1 MTATVRDRPTEL
13 RHFIDGA
20 WTEGTGEPLVDV
32 NPSRPSDILAE
43 GRGASAA
50 DVDRAYAAARAA
62 FDGWR
67 RTPARSRA
75 AILLRAADVIEAHR
89 EEWGRELAREEG
101 KTLAEAVAET
111 GHAANILRFHAQEVE
126 RASGGVFESPTPG
139 ERILVVRRPIGVIG
153 ALTPFNFPISIP
165 AWKLAPALVWGNTVV
180 WKPATFVPVL
190 AMRFAQA
197 LEEAG
202 LPRGVLNLVGGAAEV
217 GEAIVSHPGTD
228 AVTFTGSTR
237 VGRLIA
243 AQLAAR
249 GIPFQ
254 GEMGGK
260 NAALVLADADLD
272 VAVEQVAI
280 GAFRAA
286 GQKCT
291 ATSRVIV
298 HEDVADE
305 FLRRLAD
312 RTRRIRVGDAL
323 EAGVEVGPVVD
334 AGARDRVAAA
344 LLRARSSATPV
355 VAPDPYSEGPLA
367 EGYFVPPSVFELP
380 GDAPGEL
387 WSEELFGPV
396 IGVRRV
402 SSTAE
407 GIALVNDSEYG
418 LSTAVFTT
426 DLAHALTAIEDIR
439 VGVVHVNS
447 ASAGADLHV
456 PFGGSGAS
464 ALGPKEQG
472 AAAREFFT
480 ETATVYLRG

>member
-1 MTATVRDRPTEL
+1 MTTFEVRHL
-13 RHFIDGA
+13 VDGA
-20 WTEGTGEPLVDV
+20 WIEGGGEELVDL
-32 NPSRPSDILAE
+32 NPSRPSDVVAR
-43 GRGASAA
+43 GSGASAD
-50 DVDRAYAAARAA
+50 DVDRAYAAARRA

-67 RTPARSRA
+67 RTPARERA
-75 AILLRAADVIEAHR
+75 AILLRAAEIIEAHR

-101 KTLAEAVAET
+101 KTLVEAIGET

-126 RASGGVFESPTPG
+126 RQSGGVFESPTAG
-139 ERILVVRRPIGVIG
+139 ERILVVRRPVGVIG
-153 ALTPFNFPISIP
+153 AITPFNFPISIP

-180 WKPATFVPVL
+180 WKPATSVPVL
-190 AMRFAQA
+190 AQRFAEA
-197 LEEAG
+197 LQQAG
-202 LPRGVLNLVGGAAEV
+202 LPHGVLNLVNGTAAV
-217 GEAIVSHPGTD
+217 GEAVVSHPDVD

-237 VGRLIA
+237 VGRIIA

-249 GIPFQ
+249 GVPFQ
-254 GEMGGK
+254 GELGGK
-260 NAALVLADADLD
+260 NASLVLADADLD
-272 VAVEQVAI
+272 VAVEQVAL

-298 HEDVADE
+298 HELVADE
-305 FLRRLAD
+305 FLRRLAA
-312 RTRRIRVGDAL
+312 RAESIVVGDAQD
-323 EAGVEVGPVVD
+323 AAVEMGPVID
-334 AGARDRVAAA
+334 EAARDRVVAA
-344 LLRARSSATPV
+344 LDRARRGATAV
-355 VAPDPYSEGPLA
+355 FAPEPYSSGALA
-367 EGYFVPPSVFELP
+367 EGCFVPPSVFELDE
-380 GDAPGEL
+380 GDPGEL
-387 WSEELFGPV
+387 WTEELFGPV
-396 IGVRRV
+396 VGVRRV

-426 DLAHALTAIEDIR
+426 DLAAALEAVAEIR

-456 PFGGSGAS
+456 PFGGVGAS

>member
-1 MTATVRDRPTEL
+1 MTAITL

-20 WTEGTGEPLVDV
+20 WIEGRGEPLVDV
-32 NPSRPSDILAE
+32 NPSRPSDIVAE
-43 GRGASAA
+43 GPGASDA
-50 DVDRAYAAARAA
+50 DVDRAYLAARAA

-67 RTPARSRA
+67 RTPARARA
-75 AILLRAADVIEAHR
+75 AILLRAADIIDAHR
-89 EEWGRELAREEG
+89 DEWGRELAREEG

-111 GHAANILRFHAQEVE
+111 GHSANILRFHAQEVE
-126 RASGGVFESPTPG
+126 RQSGDVFESPTPG
-139 ERILVVRRPIGVIG
+139 ERILVIRRPVGVIG
-153 ALTPFNFPISIP
+153 AITPFNFPISIP

-190 AMRFAQA
+190 AMRFAEA
-197 LEEAG
+197 LEQAG
-202 LPRGVLNLVGGAAEV
+202 LPRGVLNLVNGTAAV
-217 GEAIVSHPGTD
+217 GEAIVAHPEAD
-228 AVTFTGSTR
+228 AVTFTGSTK

-243 AQLAAR
+243 SQLAAR

-272 VAVEQVAI
+272 VAVEQVAV

-298 HEDVADE
+298 HEAVADE
-305 FLRRLAD
+305 FLRRLAI
-312 RTRRIRVGDAL
+312 RTEQMVVGDAQD
-323 EAGVEVGPVVD
+323 EGVEVGPVVD
-334 AGARDRVAAA
+334 IAARDRVVAA
-344 LLRARSSATPV
+344 LVRARTTATAI
-355 VAPDPYSEGPLA
+355 VAPEPYSTGALA
-367 EGYFVPPSVFELP
+367 EGYFLPPSVFELDE
-380 GDAPGEL
+380 DAPGEL
-387 WSEELFGPV
+387 WTEELFGPV
-396 IGVRRV
+396 VGVRRV
-402 SSTAE
+402 PSTEA

-418 LSTAVFTT
+418 LSTAVFTR
-426 DLAHALTAIEDIR
+426 DLADALRAIEDIR
-439 VGVVHVNS
+439 VGVVHINS

-472 AAAREFFT
+472 AAARDFFT

>member
-1 MTATVRDRPTEL
+1 MTITTL
-13 RHFIDGA
+13 RHFVDGR
-20 WTEGTGEPLVDV
+20 WVEGRGELLVDV
-32 NPSRPSDILAE
+32 NPSRPSDVVAE
-43 GRGASAA
+43 GPGASAE
-50 DVDRAYAAARAA
+50 DVDLAYAAARAA
-62 FDGWR
+62 FSGWR
-67 RTPARSRA
+67 RTPARARA
-75 AILLRAADVIEAHR
+75 AILLRAADIIDSHR

-111 GHAANILRFHAQEVE
+111 GHSANILRFHAQEVD
-126 RASGGVFESPTPG
+126 RASGEVFESPSPG
-139 ERILVVRRPIGVIG
+139 ERILVIRRPIGVIG
-153 ALTPFNFPISIP
+153 AITPFNFPISIP
-165 AWKLAPALVWGNTVV
+165 AWKLAPALAWGNTVV

-197 LEEAG
+197 LEQAG
-202 LPRGVLNLVGGAAEV
+202 LPAGVLNLVNGTAAV
-217 GEAIVSHPGTD
+217 GEAIVAHPDVD
-228 AVTFTGSTR
+228 AVSFTGSTK

-243 AQLAAR
+243 AQLAGR
-249 GIPFQ
+249 GVPFQ
-254 GEMGGK
+254 GELGGK

-298 HEDVADE
+298 HEAVADE
-305 FLRRLAD
+305 FLRRLAE
-312 RTRRIRVGDAL
+312 RTRRMTVGDAQA
-323 EAGVEVGPVVD
+323 EGVEVGPVVD

-344 LLRARSSATPV
+344 LVRARSSSRPV
-355 VAPDPYSEGPLA
+355 VDTAPYAEGALA
-367 EGYFVPPSVFELP
+367 EGYFIPPSVFEL
-380 GDAPGEL
+380 DEDEPGEL

-402 SSTAE
+402 RSTDE

-426 DLAHALTAIEDIR
+426 NLAHALSAIEEIR
-439 VGVVHVNS
+439 AGVVHINS

-456 PFGGSGAS
+456 PFGGSGSS

-472 AAAREFFT
+472 AAARDFYT

>member
-1 MTATVRDRPTEL
+1 MTVIAL

-20 WTEGTGEPLVDV
+20 WIEGAGEALVDV
-32 NPSRPSDILAE
+32 NPSRPSDIVAE
-43 GRGASAA
+43 GPGASET
-50 DVDRAYAAARAA
+50 DVDRAYSAARAA

-67 RTPARSRA
+67 RTPARARA
-75 AILLRAADVIEAHR
+75 AILLRAADIIDAHR
-89 EEWGRELAREEG
+89 DEWGRELAREEG
-101 KTLAEAVAET
+101 KTVAEAIAET
-111 GHAANILRFHAQEVE
+111 GHSANILRFHAQEVE
-126 RASGGVFESPTPG
+126 RQSGGVFESPSPG
-139 ERILVVRRPIGVIG
+139 ERILVIRRAVGVIG
-153 ALTPFNFPISIP
+153 AITPFNFPISIP

-190 AMRFAQA
+190 AMRFAEA
-197 LEEAG
+197 LEQAG
-202 LPRGVLNLVGGAAEV
+202 LPHGVLNLVNGTAAV
-217 GEAIVSHPGTD
+217 GEAIVSHPDVD
-228 AVTFTGSTR
+228 AVTFTGSTK

-298 HEDVADE
+298 HEAVADE
-305 FLRRLAD
+305 FLRRLAI
-312 RTRRIRVGDAL
+312 RTERMVVGDAQD
-323 EAGVEVGPVVD
+323 EGVEVGPVVD
-334 AGARDRVAAA
+334 VAARDRVAAA
-344 LLRARSSATPV
+344 LVRARTTATPV
-355 VAPDPYSEGPLA
+355 VAPAPYSSGALA
-367 EGYFVPPSVFELP
+367 EGYFIPPSVFELHE
-380 GDAPGEL
+380 DAPGEL
-387 WSEELFGPV
+387 WTEELFGPV
-396 IGVRRV
+396 VGVRRV
-402 SSTAE
+402 PSTEA

-426 DLAHALTAIEDIR
+426 GLAEALTAIEDIR
-439 VGVVHVNS
+439 VGVVHINS

>member
-1 MTATVRDRPTEL
+1 MTVIAL

-20 WTEGTGEPLVDV
+20 WIEGTGEALVDV
-32 NPSRPSDILAE
+32 NPSRPSDIVAE
-43 GRGASAA
+43 GPGASET
-50 DVDRAYAAARAA
+50 DVDRAYCAARAA
-62 FDGWR
+62 FEGWR
-67 RTPARSRA
+67 RTPARARA
-75 AILLRAADVIEAHR
+75 AILLRAADIIDAHR
-89 EEWGRELAREEG
+89 DDWGRELAREEG
-101 KTLAEAVAET
+101 KTVAEAIAET
-111 GHAANILRFHAQEVE
+111 GHSANILRFHAQEVE
-126 RASGGVFESPTPG
+126 RQSGGVFESPSPG
-139 ERILVVRRPIGVIG
+139 ERILVIRRAVGVIG
-153 ALTPFNFPISIP
+153 AITPFNFPISIP

-190 AMRFAQA
+190 AMRFAEA
-197 LEEAG
+197 LEQAG
-202 LPRGVLNLVGGAAEV
+202 LPRGVLNLVNGTAAV
-217 GEAIVSHPGTD
+217 GEAIVAHPDAD
-228 AVTFTGSTR
+228 AVTFTGSTK

-298 HEDVADE
+298 HEAVADE
-305 FLRRLAD
+305 FLRRLAI
-312 RTRRIRVGDAL
+312 RTERMVVGDAQD
-323 EAGVEVGPVVD
+323 EGVEVGPVVD
-334 AGARDRVAAA
+334 VAARDRVAAA
-344 LLRARSSATPV
+344 LVRARTTATPV
-355 VAPDPYSEGPLA
+355 VGPEPYSSGALA
-367 EGYFVPPSVFELP
+367 EGYFVPPSVFELHE
-380 GDAPGEL
+380 DAPGEL
-387 WSEELFGPV
+387 WTEELFGPV
-396 IGVRRV
+396 VGVRRV
-402 SSTAE
+402 ASTEA

-426 DLAHALTAIEDIR
+426 GLAEALSAIEDIR
-439 VGVVHVNS
+439 VGVVHINS

>member
-1 MTATVRDRPTEL
+1 MTTTFEI
-13 RHFIDGA
+13 RHFIDGT
-20 WTEGTGEPLVDV
+20 WVEGAGDHLVDV
-32 NPSRPSDILAE
+32 NPSRPDDVVGE
-43 GRGASAA
+43 GPGASDA
-50 DVDRAYAAARAA
+50 DVDLACAAARAA

-75 AILLRAADVIEAHR
+75 AILLRAADIIEAHR
-89 EEWGRELAREEG
+89 DEWGRQLAREEG
-101 KTLAEAVAET
+101 KTLVEAIAET

-126 RASGGVFESPTPG
+126 RQSGGLFESPSPG
-139 ERILVVRRPIGVIG
+139 ERILVIRRPIGVIG
-153 ALTPFNFPISIP
+153 AITPFNFPISIP

-190 AMRFAQA
+190 AMRFAEA
-197 LEEAG
+197 LEQAG
-202 LPRGVLNLVGGAAEV
+202 LPKGVLNLVNGTAAV
-217 GEAIVSHPGTD
+217 GEAIVSHPEVD
-228 AVTFTGSTR
+228 AVTFTGSTK
-237 VGRLIA
+237 VGRIIA

-254 GEMGGK
+254 GELGGK

-272 VAVEQVAI
+272 VAVEQVAL

-298 HEDVADE
+298 HEAVADE
-305 FLRRLAD
+305 FLRRLAI
-312 RTRRIRVGDAL
+312 RTERMVVGDAQD
-323 EAGVEVGPVVD
+323 ERVEVGPVVD

-344 LLRARSSATPV
+344 LVRARSSAKVV
-355 VAPDPYSEGPLA
+355 VAPEPYSDGDLA
-367 EGYFVPPSVFELP
+367 EGYFIPPSIFEL
-380 GDAPGEL
+380 DEEDPGEL
-387 WSEELFGPV
+387 WTEELFGPV
-396 IGVRRV
+396 VGVRRV

-426 DLAHALTAIEDIR
+426 GLAEALSAIEDIR

-456 PFGGSGAS
+456 PFGGSGSS

>member
-1 MTATVRDRPTEL
+1 MTTTFEL
-13 RHFIDGA
+13 RHFIDGT
-20 WTEGTGEPLVDV
+20 WVEGSGDLLVDV
-32 NPSRPSDILAE
+32 NPSRPDDIVAQ
-43 GRGASAA
+43 GAGASER

-62 FDGWR
+62 LEGWR
-67 RTPARSRA
+67 KTPARSRA
-75 AILLRAADVIEAHR
+75 AILLRAADIIEANR
-89 EEWGRELAREEG
+89 DEWGRELAREEG
-101 KTLAEAVAET
+101 KTLVEAIGET

-126 RASGGVFESPTPG
+126 RQSGGLFESPSPG
-139 ERILVVRRPIGVIG
+139 ERILVIRRPVGVIG
-153 ALTPFNFPISIP
+153 AITPFNFPISIP

-190 AMRFAQA
+190 AMRFAEA
-197 LEEAG
+197 LEQAG
-202 LPRGVLNLVGGAAEV
+202 LPRGVLNLVNGTAAVGAAIVAHPEV
-217 GEAIVSHPGTD
+217 D
-228 AVTFTGSTR
+228 AVTFTGSTK
-237 VGRLIA
+237 VGRIIA

-254 GEMGGK
+254 GELGGK
-260 NAALVLADADLD
+260 NASLVLADADLD
-272 VAVEQVAI
+272 VAVEQVAL

-298 HEDVADE
+298 HEAVADE
-305 FLRRLAD
+305 FLRRLAI
-312 RTRRIRVGDAL
+312 RTERIVVGDAQD
-323 EAGVEVGPVVD
+323 ERVEMGPVVD
-334 AGARDRVAAA
+334 AAARDRVVAA
-344 LLRARSSATPV
+344 LGRARSSAKAII
-355 VAPDPYSEGPLA
+355 APAPYASGDLA
-367 EGYFVPPSVFELP
+367 DGYFVPPSIFELHE
-380 GDAPGEL
+380 DDPGEL
-387 WSEELFGPV
+387 WTEELFGPV

-426 DLAHALTAIEDIR
+426 GLADALAAIEEIR

-456 PFGGSGAS
+456 PFGGSGSS

>member
-1 MTATVRDRPTEL
+1 MTVIAL

-20 WTEGTGEPLVDV
+20 WIEGTGEALVDV
-32 NPSRPSDILAE
+32 NPSRPSDIVAE
-43 GRGASAA
+43 GPGASEA
-50 DVDRAYAAARAA
+50 DVDRAYSAARTA

-67 RTPARSRA
+67 RTPARTRA
-75 AILLRAADVIEAHR
+75 AILLRAADIIDAHR
-89 EEWGRELAREEG
+89 DEWGRELAREEG

-111 GHAANILRFHAQEVE
+111 GHSANILRFHAQEVE
-126 RASGGVFESPTPG
+126 RQSGGVFESPSPG
-139 ERILVVRRPIGVIG
+139 ERILVIRRAVGVIG
-153 ALTPFNFPISIP
+153 AITPFNFPISIP

-190 AMRFAQA
+190 AMRFAEA
-197 LEEAG
+197 LEQAG
-202 LPRGVLNLVGGAAEV
+202 LPRGVLNLVNGTAAV
-217 GEAIVSHPGTD
+217 GEAIVSHPDVD
-228 AVTFTGSTR
+228 AVTFTGSTK

-298 HEDVADE
+298 HETVADE
-305 FLRRLAD
+305 FLRRLAI
-312 RTRRIRVGDAL
+312 RTERMVVGDAQD
-323 EAGVEVGPVVD
+323 EGVEVGPVVD
-334 AGARDRVAAA
+334 VAARDRVAAA
-344 LLRARSSATPV
+344 LVRARTTATPI
-355 VAPDPYSEGPLA
+355 VAPEPYASGSLA
-367 EGYFVPPSVFELP
+367 EGYFLPPSVFELHE
-380 GDAPGEL
+380 DAPGEL
-387 WSEELFGPV
+387 WTEELFGPV
-396 IGVRRV
+396 VGVRRV
-402 SSTAE
+402 PSTEA

-426 DLAHALTAIEDIR
+426 GLAEALGAIEDIR
-439 VGVVHVNS
+439 VGVVHINS

>member
-1 MTATVRDRPTEL
+1 MTTTFEI

-20 WTEGTGEPLVDV
+20 WVEGSGDQLIDV
-32 NPSRPSDILAE
+32 NPSRPGDVVGE
-43 GRGASAA
+43 GPGASDA

-75 AILLRAADVIEAHR
+75 AILLRAADIIEAHR
-89 EEWGRELAREEG
+89 DEWGRQLAREEG
-101 KTLAEAVAET
+101 KTLVEAIAET

-126 RASGGVFESPTPG
+126 RQSGGLFESPSPG
-139 ERILVVRRPIGVIG
+139 ERILVIRRPVGVIG
-153 ALTPFNFPISIP
+153 AITPFNFPISIP

-190 AMRFAQA
+190 AMRFAEA
-197 LEEAG
+197 LEQAG
-202 LPRGVLNLVGGAAEV
+202 LPRGVLNLVNGTAAV
-217 GEAIVSHPGTD
+217 GEAIVSHPEVD
-228 AVTFTGSTR
+228 AVTFTGSTK
-237 VGRLIA
+237 VGRIIA

-249 GIPFQ
+249 GVPFQ
-254 GEMGGK
+254 GELGGK

-272 VAVEQVAI
+272 VAVEQVAL
-280 GAFRAA
+280 GAFRTA

-298 HEDVADE
+298 HEAVADE
-305 FLRRLAD
+305 FLRRLAI
-312 RTRRIRVGDAL
+312 RTERMVVGDAQD
-323 EAGVEVGPVVD
+323 ERVEVGPVVD

-344 LLRARSSATPV
+344 LVRARSSAKAV
-355 VAPDPYSEGPLA
+355 VAPDPYSAGELA
-367 EGYFVPPSVFELP
+367 EGYFIPPSIFEL
-380 GDAPGEL
+380 DEEEPGEL
-387 WSEELFGPV
+387 WTEELFGPV
-396 IGVRRV
+396 LGVRRV
-402 SSTAE
+402 SSTAA

-426 DLAHALTAIEDIR
+426 GLAAALAAIEDIR

-456 PFGGSGAS
+456 PFGGSGSS

>member
-1 MTATVRDRPTEL
+1 MDTTFDL
-13 RHFIDGA
+13 RHFIDGD
-20 WTEGTGEPLVDV
+20 WIEGEGDLLVDV
-32 NPSRPSDILAE
+32 NPSRPDDVVAQ
-43 GRGASAA
+43 GPGASAD

-67 RTPARSRA
+67 RTPARARA
-75 AILLRAADVIEAHR
+75 AILLRAADIIDAHR

-101 KTLAEAVAET
+101 KTLVEAVGET

-126 RASGGVFESPTPG
+126 RQSGGLFESPTPG
-139 ERILVVRRPIGVIG
+139 ERILVIRRPVGVVG
-153 ALTPFNFPISIP
+153 AITPFNFPISIP

-180 WKPATFVPVL
+180 WKPATFVPLL
-190 AMRFAQA
+190 AMRFAEA
-197 LEEAG
+197 LQQAG
-202 LPRGVLNLVGGAAEV
+202 LPRGVLNLVNGSPAV
-217 GEAIVSHPGTD
+217 GEALVAHPAAD
-228 AVTFTGSTR
+228 AVTFTGSTK

-254 GEMGGK
+254 GELGGK

-272 VAVEQVAI
+272 VAVEQVAL

-298 HEDVADE
+298 HEAVADE
-305 FLRRLAD
+305 FLRRLAS
-312 RTRRIRVGDAL
+312 RTERITVGDARD
-323 EAGVEVGPVVD
+323 ESIEMGPVVD
-334 AGARDRVAAA
+334 AAARDRVTAA
-344 LLRARSSATPV
+344 LARARTSARAV
-355 VAPDPYSEGPLA
+355 VDPASYTEGALA
-367 EGYFVPPSVFELP
+367 EGYFVPPSIFEL
-380 GDAPGEL
+380 DEEDPGEL
-387 WSEELFGPV
+387 WTEELFGPV
-396 IGVRRV
+396 VGVRRV

-426 DLAHALTAIEDIR
+426 GLADALAAIEDIR

>member
-1 MTATVRDRPTEL
+1 MTTTFEI
-13 RHFIDGA
+13 RHFIDGT
-20 WTEGTGEPLVDV
+20 WVEGAGDHLVDV
-32 NPSRPSDILAE
+32 NPSRPDDVVGE
-43 GRGASAA
+43 GPGASDA
-50 DVDRAYAAARAA
+50 DVDLACAAARAA

-75 AILLRAADVIEAHR
+75 AILLRAADIIEAHR
-89 EEWGRELAREEG
+89 DEWGRQLAREEG
-101 KTLAEAVAET
+101 KTLVEAIAET

-126 RASGGVFESPTPG
+126 RQSGGLFESPSPG
-139 ERILVVRRPIGVIG
+139 ERILVIRRPIGVIG
-153 ALTPFNFPISIP
+153 AITPFNFPISIP

-190 AMRFAQA
+190 AMRFAEA
-197 LEEAG
+197 LEQAG
-202 LPRGVLNLVGGAAEV
+202 LPKGVLNLVNGTAAV
-217 GEAIVSHPGTD
+217 GEAIVSHPEMD
-228 AVTFTGSTR
+228 AVTFTGSTK
-237 VGRLIA
+237 VGRIIA

-254 GEMGGK
+254 GELGGK

-272 VAVEQVAI
+272 VAVEQVAL

-298 HEDVADE
+298 HEAVADE
-305 FLRRLAD
+305 FLRRLAI
-312 RTRRIRVGDAL
+312 RTERMVVGDAQD
-323 EAGVEVGPVVD
+323 ERVEVGPVVD

-344 LLRARSSATPV
+344 LVRARSSAKAV
-355 VAPDPYSEGPLA
+355 VAPEPYSDGDLA
-367 EGYFVPPSVFELP
+367 EGYFIPPSIFEL
-380 GDAPGEL
+380 DEEDPGEL
-387 WSEELFGPV
+387 WTEELFGPV
-396 IGVRRV
+396 VGVRRV

-426 DLAHALTAIEDIR
+426 GLAEALSAIEDIR

-456 PFGGSGAS
+456 PFGGSGSS

>member
-1 MTATVRDRPTEL
+1 MTVTAL

-20 WTEGTGEPLVDV
+20 WVPGSGTALVDV
-32 NPSRPSDILAE
+32 NPSRPDDVVAE
-43 GRGASAA
+43 GRGASPD

-75 AILLRAADVIEAHR
+75 AVLLRAADVIDAHR

-101 KTLAEAVAET
+101 KTIAEAVAET
-111 GHAANILRFHAQEVE
+111 GHSASILRFHAQEVE

-139 ERILVVRRPIGVIG
+139 ERILVVRRPVGVIG

-180 WKPATFVPVL
+180 WKAAAPVPVL

-202 LPRGVLNLVGGAAEV
+202 LPRGVLNLVNGAAEV
-217 GEAIVSHPGTD
+217 GEAVVAHPDVD

-237 VGRLIA
+237 VGRIVA

-249 GIPFQ
+249 GVPFQ

-260 NAALVLADADLD
+260 NAALVLDDADLD
-272 VAVEQVAI
+272 VAVEQVAV

-298 HEDVADE
+298 HEAVADD
-305 FLRRLAD
+305 FLRLLAA
-312 RTRRIRVGDAL
+312 RTRAIPVGDAQDPH
-323 EAGVEVGPVVD
+323 VELGPVVD
-334 AGARDRVAAA
+334 GNARDRVVAA
-344 LLRARSSATPV
+344 LGRAHSYARPV
-355 VAPDPYSEGPLA
+355 VAPEPYGAGPLA
-367 EGYFVPPSVFELP
+367 EGYFVPPSVFELS
-380 GDAPGEL
+380 DAAPGEL
-387 WSEELFGPV
+387 WNEELFGPV
-396 IGVRRV
+396 VGVRRV
-402 SSTAE
+402 SSAAE

-426 DLAHALTAIEDIR
+426 DLGKALSAIEDIR
-439 VGVVHVNS
+439 VGVVHINS

-472 AAAREFFT
+472 AVAREFFT
-480 ETATVYLRG
+480 ETATVYLKG

>member
-1 MTATVRDRPTEL
+1 MTEFPL
-13 RHFIDGA
+13 RHFIDGT
-20 WTEGTGEPLVDV
+20 WQDGTGDEFVDV
-32 NPSRPSDILAE
+32 NPSRPSDIVGT
-43 GRGASAA
+43 GRGASAD
-50 DVDRAYAAARAA
+50 DVDRAFTAARRA
-62 FDGWR
+62 FDDWR
-67 RTPARSRA
+67 KTPARARA
-75 AILLRAADVIEAHR
+75 AILSRAADIIDEHR
-89 EEWGRELAREEG
+89 DEWGAELAREEG
-101 KTLAEAVAET
+101 KTLVEAVGET

-126 RASGGVFESPTPG
+126 RQSGGVFESPSPG
-139 ERILVVRRPIGVIG
+139 ERILVIRRAVGVIG
-153 ALTPFNFPISIP
+153 AITPFNFPISIP

-180 WKPATFVPVL
+180 WKPATFVPLL
-190 AMRFAQA
+190 AMRFAEA
-197 LEEAG
+197 LEQAG
-202 LPRGVLNLVGGAAEV
+202 LPAGVLNLVNGAPSV
-217 GEAIVSHPGTD
+217 GEAIVSHPEVD

-237 VGRLIA
+237 VGRIIA

-254 GEMGGK
+254 GELGGK
-260 NAALVLADADLD
+260 NASLVLADADLD
-272 VAVEQVAI
+272 LAVEQVAL

-298 HEDVADE
+298 HEAVADE
-305 FLRRLAD
+305 FLRRLA
-312 RTRRIRVGDAL
+312 IRAESIVVGDAGD
-323 EAGVEVGPVVD
+323 ASVEMGPVVD
-334 AGARDRVAAA
+334 AGAHDRVAAA
-344 LLRARSSATPV
+344 LVRARSSSARPV
-355 VAPDPYSEGPLA
+355 FAPEPYASGELA
-367 EGYFVPPSVFELP
+367 EGYFIPPSIFEL
-380 GDAPGEL
+380 DETDPGEL

-396 IGVRRV
+396 VGVRRV
-402 SSTAE
+402 SSTAD

-426 DLAHALTAIEDIR
+426 GLADALAAIEDIR
-439 VGVVHVNS
+439 VGVVHINS

>member
-1 MTATVRDRPTEL
+1 MSTTFDI

-20 WTEGTGEPLVDV
+20 WVEGAGDSLIDV
-32 NPSRPSDILAE
+32 NPSRPDDVVGE
-43 GRGASAA
+43 GPGASDA
-50 DVDRAYAAARAA
+50 DVDLAYSAARAA

-75 AILLRAADVIEAHR
+75 AILLRAADIIEAHR
-89 EEWGRELAREEG
+89 DEWGRQLAREEG
-101 KTLAEAVAET
+101 KTLVEAIAET

-126 RASGGVFESPTPG
+126 RQSGGLFESPSPG
-139 ERILVVRRPIGVIG
+139 ERILVIRRPVGVIG
-153 ALTPFNFPISIP
+153 AITPFNFPISIP

-190 AMRFAQA
+190 AMRFAEA
-197 LEEAG
+197 LEQAG
-202 LPRGVLNLVGGAAEV
+202 LPKGVLNLVNGTAAV
-217 GEAIVSHPGTD
+217 GEAIVSHPEVD
-228 AVTFTGSTR
+228 AVTFTGSTK
-237 VGRLIA
+237 VGRIIA

-254 GEMGGK
+254 GELGGK

-272 VAVEQVAI
+272 VAVEQVAL

-298 HEDVADE
+298 HEAVADE
-305 FLRRLAD
+305 FLRRLAI
-312 RTRRIRVGDAL
+312 RTERMVVGDAQD
-323 EAGVEVGPVVD
+323 ERVEVGPVVD

-344 LLRARSSATPV
+344 LVRARSSAKVV
-355 VAPDPYSEGPLA
+355 VAPEPYSDGDLA
-367 EGYFVPPSVFELP
+367 EGYFIPPSIFEL
-380 GDAPGEL
+380 DEEDPGEL
-387 WSEELFGPV
+387 WTEELFGPV
-396 IGVRRV
+396 VGVRRV

-426 DLAHALTAIEDIR
+426 GLAEALTAIEDIR

-456 PFGGSGAS
+456 PFGGSGSS

>member
-1 MTATVRDRPTEL
+1 MTITAL

-20 WTEGTGEPLVDV
+20 WTEGSGEPLIDV
-32 NPSRPSDILAE
+32 NPSRPDDIVAE
-43 GRGASAA
+43 GAGASNE
-50 DVDRAYAAARAA
+50 DVARAFDAARAA

-75 AILLRAADVIEAHR
+75 AILLRAADIIDAHR
-89 EEWGRELAREEG
+89 DEWGRELAREEG
-101 KTLAEAVAET
+101 KTLAEAIAET
-111 GHAANILRFHAQEVE
+111 GHSANILRFHAQEAD
-126 RASGGVFESPTPG
+126 RASGSVFESPTPG
-139 ERILVVRRPIGVIG
+139 ERILVVRRPVGVIG
-153 ALTPFNFPISIP
+153 AITPFNFPISIP
-165 AWKLAPALVWGNTVV
+165 AWKLAPALVWGNTIV
-180 WKPATFVPVL
+180 WKAATFVPLL

-197 LEEAG
+197 LKEAG
-202 LPRGVLNLVGGAAEV
+202 LPKGVLNLVNGAAAV
-217 GEAIVSHPGTD
+217 GEAIVSHPDVD
-228 AVTFTGSTR
+228 AVTFTGSTK

-243 AQLAAR
+243 AELAAR
-249 GIPFQ
+249 GVPFQ

-260 NAALVLADADLD
+260 NASLVLADADLD

-298 HEDVADE
+298 HHDVAEE
-305 FLRRLAD
+305 FLRRLAE
-312 RTRRIRVGDAL
+312 RTQRMDVGDAL
-323 EAGVEVGPVVD
+323 ADGVEVGPVVD
-334 AGARDRVAAA
+334 AVARDRVVAA
-344 LLRARSSATPV
+344 LGRAKAYATPV
-355 VAPDPYSEGPLA
+355 YAPEPYQDGALA
-367 EGYFVPPSVFELP
+367 DGFFVPPSIFELSD
-380 GDAPGEL
+380 DAPGEL

-396 IGVRRV
+396 VGVRRV
-402 SSTAE
+402 ASAAE

-426 DLAHALTAIEDIR
+426 NLAHALAAIEDIR
-439 VGVVHVNS
+439 VGVVHINS

-472 AAAREFFT
+472 AAARDFFT
-480 ETATVYLRG
+480 ETATVYLQG

>member
-1 MTATVRDRPTEL
+1 MSTTFDI

-20 WTEGTGEPLVDV
+20 WVEGAGDPLIDV
-32 NPSRPSDILAE
+32 NPSRPDDVVGE
-43 GRGASAA
+43 GPGASDA
-50 DVDRAYAAARAA
+50 DVDLACAAARAA

-75 AILLRAADVIEAHR
+75 AILLRAADIIEAHR
-89 EEWGRELAREEG
+89 DEWGRQLAREEG
-101 KTLAEAVAET
+101 KTLVEAIAET

-126 RASGGVFESPTPG
+126 RQSGGLFESPSPG
-139 ERILVVRRPIGVIG
+139 ERILVIRRPVGVIG
-153 ALTPFNFPISIP
+153 AITPFNFPISIP

-190 AMRFAQA
+190 AMRFAEA
-197 LEEAG
+197 LEQAG
-202 LPRGVLNLVGGAAEV
+202 LPKGVLNLVNGTAAV
-217 GEAIVSHPGTD
+217 GEAIVSHPEVD
-228 AVTFTGSTR
+228 AVTFTGSTK
-237 VGRLIA
+237 VGRIIA

-254 GEMGGK
+254 GELGGK

-272 VAVEQVAI
+272 VAVEQVAL

-298 HEDVADE
+298 HEAVADE
-305 FLRRLAD
+305 FLRRLAI
-312 RTRRIRVGDAL
+312 RTERMVVGDAQD
-323 EAGVEVGPVVD
+323 ERVEVGPVVN

-344 LLRARSSATPV
+344 LVRARSSAKVV
-355 VAPDPYSEGPLA
+355 VAPEPYSDGDLA
-367 EGYFVPPSVFELP
+367 EGYFIPPSIFEL
-380 GDAPGEL
+380 DEEDPGEL
-387 WSEELFGPV
+387 WTEELFGPV
-396 IGVRRV
+396 VGVRRV

-426 DLAHALTAIEDIR
+426 GLAEALTAIEDIR

-456 PFGGSGAS
+456 PFGGSGSS

>member
-1 MTATVRDRPTEL
+1 MMATTYDL
-13 RHFIDGA
+13 RHFIDGT
-20 WTEGTGEPLVDV
+20 WVTGEGPLLVDV
-32 NPSRPSDILAE
+32 NPSRPGDIV
-43 GRGASAA
+43 GRGPGASAA
-50 DVDRAYAAARAA
+50 DVDRAFAGARAA
-62 FDGWR
+62 LDGWR
-67 RTPARSRA
+67 RTPARARA
-75 AILLRAADVIEAHR
+75 AILLRAADIIHANR

-101 KTLAEAVAET
+101 KTLVEAIGET

-126 RASGGVFESPTPG
+126 RQSGGLFESPSAG
-139 ERILVVRRPIGVIG
+139 ERILVIRRPVGVIG
-153 ALTPFNFPISIP
+153 AITPFNFPISIP

-180 WKPATFVPVL
+180 WKPATFVPLL

-197 LEEAG
+197 LEQAG
-202 LPRGVLNLVGGAAEV
+202 LPQGVLNLVNGDAGV
-217 GEAIVSHPGTD
+217 GEAIVSHPDVD
-228 AVTFTGSTR
+228 AVTFTGSTK
-237 VGRLIA
+237 VGRIIA

-249 GIPFQ
+249 GVPFQ
-254 GEMGGK
+254 GELGGK

-272 VAVEQVAI
+272 VAVEQVAV

-298 HEDVADE
+298 HEAVADE
-305 FLRRLAD
+305 FLRRLAI
-312 RTRRIRVGDAL
+312 RTERMVVGDAQD
-323 EAGVEVGPVVD
+323 EGVEVGPVVD

-344 LLRARSSATPV
+344 LVRARTTARAV
-355 VAPDPYSEGPLA
+355 VDAGPYSSGELA
-367 EGYFVPPSVFELP
+367 EGYFIPPSIFELNEE
-380 GDAPGEL
+380 DPGEL
-387 WSEELFGPV
+387 WTEELFGPV

-426 DLAHALTAIEDIR
+426 GLAEALSAIEDIR

-472 AAAREFFT
+472 GAAREFYT

>member
-1 MTATVRDRPTEL
+1 MMATTFDL
-13 RHFIDGA
+13 RHFIDGT
-20 WTEGTGEPLVDV
+20 WVEGEGDLLVDV
-32 NPSRPSDILAE
+32 NPSRPDDIV
-43 GRGASAA
+43 GTGPGASAA

-67 RTPARSRA
+67 RTPARARA
-75 AILLRAADVIEAHR
+75 AVLLRAADIIDTHR

-101 KTLAEAVAET
+101 KTLVEAVAET

-126 RASGGVFESPTPG
+126 RQSGGLFESPTPG
-139 ERILVVRRPIGVIG
+139 ERILVVRRPVGVVG
-153 ALTPFNFPISIP
+153 AITPFNFPISIP

-180 WKPATFVPVL
+180 WKPATFVPLL
-190 AMRFAQA
+190 AMRFAEA
-197 LEEAG
+197 LEQAG
-202 LPRGVLNLVGGAAEV
+202 LPRGVLNLVNGSPAV
-217 GEAIVSHPGTD
+217 GEALVAHPEAD
-228 AVTFTGSTR
+228 AITFTGSTK
-237 VGRLIA
+237 VGRIIA

-254 GEMGGK
+254 GELGGK

-272 VAVEQVAI
+272 VAVEQVAL

-298 HEDVADE
+298 HEAVADE
-305 FLRRLAD
+305 FLRRLAA
-312 RTRRIRVGDAL
+312 RTRRMVVGDAQD
-323 EAGVEVGPVVD
+323 EDVEVGPVVD
-334 AGARDRVAAA
+334 AAARDRVVAA
-344 LLRARSSATPV
+344 LARARTSARAV
-355 VAPDPYSEGPLA
+355 VDPEPYTSGALA
-367 EGYFVPPSVFELP
+367 EGYFVAPSIFEL
-380 GDAPGEL
+380 DETDPGEL
-387 WSEELFGPV
+387 WTEELFGPV
-396 IGVRRV
+396 VGVRRV
-402 SSTAE
+402 ASTAE
-407 GIALVNDSEYG
+407 GIVLVNDSEYG

-426 DLAHALTAIEDIR
+426 GLAEALTAIEDIR

-456 PFGGSGAS
+456 PFGGSRSS

-472 AAAREFFT
+472 AAARDFFT

>member
-1 MTATVRDRPTEL
+1 MTVIAL

-20 WTEGTGEPLVDV
+20 WIEGTGEALVDV
-32 NPSRPSDILAE
+32 NPSRPSDIVAE
-43 GRGASAA
+43 GPGASEA
-50 DVDRAYAAARAA
+50 DVDRAYIAARAA

-67 RTPARSRA
+67 RTPARARA
-75 AILLRAADVIEAHR
+75 AILLRAADIIDAHR

-111 GHAANILRFHAQEVE
+111 GHSANILRFHAQEVE
-126 RASGGVFESPTPG
+126 RQSGGVFESPSPG
-139 ERILVVRRPIGVIG
+139 ERILVIRRAVGVIG
-153 ALTPFNFPISIP
+153 AITPFNFPISIP

-190 AMRFAQA
+190 AMRFAEA
-197 LEEAG
+197 LEQAG
-202 LPRGVLNLVGGAAEV
+202 LPHGVLNLVNGTAAV
-217 GEAIVSHPGTD
+217 GEAIVSHPDVD
-228 AVTFTGSTR
+228 AVTFTGSTK
-237 VGRLIA
+237 VGRIIA

-260 NAALVLADADLD
+260 NAALVLADAELD

-298 HEDVADE
+298 HEAVADE
-305 FLRRLAD
+305 FLRRLAI
-312 RTRRIRVGDAL
+312 RTERMVVGDAQD
-323 EAGVEVGPVVD
+323 EGVEVGPVVD
-334 AGARDRVAAA
+334 VAARDRVAAA
-344 LLRARSSATPV
+344 LVRARTTATPV
-355 VAPDPYSEGPLA
+355 VAPEPYSSGALA
-367 EGYFVPPSVFELP
+367 KGYFLPPSVFELHE
-380 GDAPGEL
+380 DAPGEL
-387 WSEELFGPV
+387 WTEELFGPV
-396 IGVRRV
+396 VGVRRV
-402 SSTAE
+402 PSTEA

-426 DLAHALTAIEDIR
+426 GLAEALSAIEDIR
-439 VGVVHVNS
+439 VGVVHINS

-472 AAAREFFT
+472 ATAREFFT

>member
-1 MTATVRDRPTEL
+1 MTVIAL

-20 WTEGTGEPLVDV
+20 WIEGTGESFVDV
-32 NPSRPSDILAE
+32 NPSRPNDIVAE
-43 GRGASAA
+43 GPGASEA
-50 DVDRAYAAARAA
+50 DVDRAYVAARAA

-67 RTPARSRA
+67 RTPARARA
-75 AILLRAADVIEAHR
+75 AILLRAADIIDAHR
-89 EEWGRELAREEG
+89 DEWGRELAREEG
-101 KTLAEAVAET
+101 KALAEAVAET
-111 GHAANILRFHAQEVE
+111 GHSANILRFHAQEVE
-126 RASGGVFESPTPG
+126 RQSGGVFESPSPG
-139 ERILVVRRPIGVIG
+139 ERILVIRRPVGVIG
-153 ALTPFNFPISIP
+153 AITPFNFPISIP

-190 AMRFAQA
+190 AMRFAEA
-197 LEEAG
+197 LEQAG
-202 LPRGVLNLVGGAAEV
+202 LPQGVLNLVNGTAAV
-217 GEAIVSHPGTD
+217 GEAIVAHPDVD
-228 AVTFTGSTR
+228 AVTFTGSTK

-298 HEDVADE
+298 HEAVADE
-305 FLRRLAD
+305 FLRRLAI
-312 RTRRIRVGDAL
+312 RTEQMVVGDAQQ
-323 EAGVEVGPVVD
+323 EGVEVGPVVD
-334 AGARDRVAAA
+334 VAARDRVAAA
-344 LLRARSSATPV
+344 LVRARTTATAV
-355 VAPDPYSEGPLA
+355 VAPEPYSSGALA
-367 EGYFVPPSVFELP
+367 EGYFIPPSVFELRE
-380 GDAPGEL
+380 DAPGEL
-387 WSEELFGPV
+387 WTEELFGPV
-396 IGVRRV
+396 VGVRRV
-402 SSTAE
+402 ASTEA

-426 DLAHALTAIEDIR
+426 GLADALSAIEDIR
-439 VGVVHVNS
+439 VGVVHINS

-456 PFGGSGAS
+456 PFGGSRAS

>member
-1 MTATVRDRPTEL
+1 MTTTFDI
-13 RHFIDGA
+13 RHFIDGS
-20 WTEGTGEPLVDV
+20 WVEGAGDRLVDV
-32 NPSRPSDILAE
+32 NPSRPDDIVGE
-43 GRGASAA
+43 GPGASDA
-50 DVDRAYAAARAA
+50 DVDRAYAAARTA

-75 AILLRAADVIEAHR
+75 AILLRAADIIEAHR
-89 EEWGRELAREEG
+89 EEWGRQLAREEG
-101 KTLAEAVAET
+101 KTLVEAIGET

-126 RASGGVFESPTPG
+126 RQSGGLFESPSPG
-139 ERILVVRRPIGVIG
+139 ERILVIRRPVGVIG
-153 ALTPFNFPISIP
+153 AITPFNFPISIP

-190 AMRFAQA
+190 AMRFAEA
-197 LEEAG
+197 LEQAG
-202 LPRGVLNLVGGAAEV
+202 LPRGVLNLVNGTAAV
-217 GEAIVSHPGTD
+217 GEAIVSHPEVD
-228 AVTFTGSTR
+228 AVTFTGSTK
-237 VGRLIA
+237 VGRIIA

-254 GEMGGK
+254 GELGGK

-298 HEDVADE
+298 HEAVADE
-305 FLRRLAD
+305 FLRRLAI
-312 RTRRIRVGDAL
+312 RTERMVVGDAQD
-323 EAGVEVGPVVD
+323 ERVEVGPVVD

-344 LLRARSSATPV
+344 LVRARSSAKAV
-355 VAPDPYSEGPLA
+355 IAPEPYSDGALA
-367 EGYFVPPSVFELP
+367 EGYFIPPSIFEL
-380 GDAPGEL
+380 DEAAPGEL
-387 WSEELFGPV
+387 WTDELFGPV

-426 DLAHALTAIEDIR
+426 GLAAALTAIEDIR

-456 PFGGSGAS
+456 PFGGSGSS

-480 ETATVYLRG
+480 ETATIYLRG

>member
-1 MTATVRDRPTEL
+1 MTVIAL
-13 RHFIDGA
+13 RHFIAGS
-20 WTEGTGEPLVDV
+20 WVEGGGETLVDV
-32 NPSRPSDILAE
+32 NPSRPSDVVAE
-43 GRGASAA
+43 GPGASDA

-67 RTPARSRA
+67 RTPARARA
-75 AILLRAADVIEAHR
+75 GILLRAADIIEAHR
-89 EEWGRELAREEG
+89 DEWGRELAREEG
-101 KTLAEAVAET
+101 KTLVEAIAET
-111 GHAANILRFHAQEVE
+111 GHSANILRFHAQEVE
-126 RASGGVFESPTPG
+126 RQSGGVFESPTPG
-139 ERILVVRRPIGVIG
+139 ERILVIRRPVGVVG
-153 ALTPFNFPISIP
+153 AITPFNFPISIP

-190 AMRFAQA
+190 AMRFAEA
-197 LEEAG
+197 LEQAG
-202 LPRGVLNLVGGAAEV
+202 LPQGVLNLVNGSAAV
-217 GEAIVSHPGTD
+217 GEAIVSHPNVD
-228 AVTFTGSTR
+228 AVTFTGSTK
-237 VGRLIA
+237 VGRIIA

-254 GEMGGK
+254 GELGGK
-260 NAALVLADADLD
+260 NASLVLADADLD

-298 HEDVADE
+298 HEAVADE
-305 FLRRLAD
+305 FLRRLAA
-312 RTRRIRVGDAL
+312 RTERMVVGDAQDR
-323 EAGVEVGPVVD
+323 AVEVGPVVD
-334 AGARDRVAAA
+334 ASARDRVAAA
-344 LLRARSSATPV
+344 IARARTSATVV
-355 VAPDPYSEGPLA
+355 VAPEPYGPGHLDD
-367 EGYFVPPSVFELP
+367 GYFIAPSVFELNE
-380 GDAPGEL
+380 DDPGEL
-387 WSEELFGPV
+387 WTDELFGPV

-402 SSTAE
+402 SSTEA

-426 DLAHALTAIEDIR
+426 GLADALSAIEEIR
-439 VGVVHVNS
+439 AGVVHINS

-480 ETATVYLRG
+480 ETATVYLKG

>member
-1 MTATVRDRPTEL
+1 MTVIAL

-20 WTEGTGEPLVDV
+20 WIEGAGEALVDV
-32 NPSRPSDILAE
+32 NPSRPSDIVAE
-43 GRGASAA
+43 GPGASET
-50 DVDRAYAAARAA
+50 DVDRAYSAARAA

-67 RTPARSRA
+67 RTPARARA
-75 AILLRAADVIEAHR
+75 AILLRAADIIDAHR
-89 EEWGRELAREEG
+89 DEWGRELAREEG
-101 KTLAEAVAET
+101 KTVAEAIAET
-111 GHAANILRFHAQEVE
+111 GHSANILRFHAQEVE
-126 RASGGVFESPTPG
+126 RQSGGVFESPSPG
-139 ERILVVRRPIGVIG
+139 ERILVIRRAVGVIG
-153 ALTPFNFPISIP
+153 AITPFNFPISIP

-190 AMRFAQA
+190 AMRFAEA
-197 LEEAG
+197 LEQAG
-202 LPRGVLNLVGGAAEV
+202 LPHGVLNLVNGTAAV
-217 GEAIVSHPGTD
+217 GEAIVSHPDVD
-228 AVTFTGSTR
+228 AVTFTGSTK

-298 HEDVADE
+298 HEAVADE
-305 FLRRLAD
+305 FLRRLAI
-312 RTRRIRVGDAL
+312 RTERMVVGDAQD
-323 EAGVEVGPVVD
+323 EGVEVGPVVD
-334 AGARDRVAAA
+334 VAARDRVAAA
-344 LLRARSSATPV
+344 LVRARTTATPV
-355 VAPDPYSEGPLA
+355 VAPAPYSSGALA
-367 EGYFVPPSVFELP
+367 EGYFIPPSVFELHE
-380 GDAPGEL
+380 DAPGEL
-387 WSEELFGPV
+387 WTEELFGPV
-396 IGVRRV
+396 VGVRRV
-402 SSTAE
+402 PSTEA

-426 DLAHALTAIEDIR
+426 GLAEALSAIEDIR
-439 VGVVHVNS
+439 VGVVHINS